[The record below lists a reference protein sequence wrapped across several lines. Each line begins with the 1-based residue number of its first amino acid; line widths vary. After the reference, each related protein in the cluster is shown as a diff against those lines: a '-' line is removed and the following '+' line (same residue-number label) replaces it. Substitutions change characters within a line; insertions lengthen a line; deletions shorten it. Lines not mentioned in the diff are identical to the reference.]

1 MFPLW
6 HSGIWRM
13 GTNQQVKCWSGRS
26 LIVFLRKRNIANTN
40 LPLHMLTLNLHR
52 DNLICWTVPC
62 GSSLFLAASKGSGAH
77 PALGRGRY
85 SSGGPWPG
93 LHCPGGHSS
102 LKALMCWQRAHL
114 IWSVSSFVSASTPA
128 LSPAVCSESVFQ
140 IGCVCSLHNVRWK
153 RKACLAYYDF
163 FFFFLLSVHLSV
175 IVSLF
180 CCWCSTLSSLSGI
193 ILVWHYRHCV

>member
-1 MFPLW
+1 M
-6 HSGIWRM
+6 
-13 GTNQQVKCWSGRS
+13 
-26 LIVFLRKRNIANTN
+26 FLRKRNIANTN

-114 IWSVSSFVSASTPA
+114 IWSVSSFVSASTPV